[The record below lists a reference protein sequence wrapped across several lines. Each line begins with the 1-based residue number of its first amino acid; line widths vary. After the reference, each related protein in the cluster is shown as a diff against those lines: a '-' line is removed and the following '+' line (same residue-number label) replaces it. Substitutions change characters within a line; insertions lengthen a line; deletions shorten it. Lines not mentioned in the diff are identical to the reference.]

1 MTFDN
6 ITYHID
12 IDFSN
17 DHLAINLSW
26 KYLTC
31 KMLSTTLF
39 RMFNRKMVLRQQFLH
54 WGASLSSIVI
64 CVIIFKYYQSVSLA
78 KLDFNIKTIS
88 KRFH

>member
-1 MTFDN
+1 MITLQSIYHGN
-6 ITYHID
+6 ILH
-12 IDFSN
+12 
-17 DHLAINLSW
+17 A
-26 KYLTC
+26 KCYLLPYLEC
-31 KMLSTTLF
+31 LIEKWYY
-39 RMFNRKMVLRQQFLH
+39 RYLRQQFLH